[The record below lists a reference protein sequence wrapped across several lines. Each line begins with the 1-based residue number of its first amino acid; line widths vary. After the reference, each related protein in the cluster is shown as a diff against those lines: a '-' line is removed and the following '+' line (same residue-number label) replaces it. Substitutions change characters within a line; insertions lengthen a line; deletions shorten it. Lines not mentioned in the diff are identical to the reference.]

1 MVSTF
6 PLIEVAGSAYQLGFQ
21 HGAQAGDRV
30 RRYLQLIERLT
41 GQARQTL
48 SRHAMALLP
57 TIESLSPLLVQEIH
71 GLADGARISFEE
83 AVLCQVRTEAAHCA
97 AEGCTLFAVRGSAT
111 ADGQLLAGQNLDL
124 EQEYTESAI
133 LLRVRPDDG
142 RPAALLFTFA
152 GQLGYSGINEH
163 GLAHFNASLYDY
175 HWRPGVSRQVL
186 RRVLLEKRNVQEGIE
201 LLSRQRTCSA
211 ANLLLCD
218 AQGGLADVEV
228 RPEGIALYS
237 DEHPDCLLHTNHYLT
252 PEYTVYESG
261 SLPDSFPR
269 LTRLRAMI
277 TERWGAITLETLK
290 EVLADHDGYPASICR
305 HGTRNWHS
313 IAGYIAEPARR
324 LLHVRRGYGC
334 QGVWQ
339 TYSVT

>member
-1 MVSTF
+1 LASAF

-21 HGAQAGDRV
+21 HGAQAADLV

-41 GQARQTL
+41 GLSRQTL
-48 SRHAMALLP
+48 THNALSLLP
-57 TIESLSPLLVQEIH
+57 AIEKLSPLLVQEIH
-71 GLADGARISFEE
+71 GLADGAGISFEE
-83 AVLCQVRTEAAHCA
+83 AVLCQVRTEAAHVT

-124 EQEYTESAI
+124 EQEYAETAI

-152 GQLGYSGINEH
+152 GQLGYSGMNEY

-175 HWRPGVSRQVL
+175 QWRPGVSRQAL
-186 RRVLLEKRNVQEGIE
+186 RRVLLEKRTVPEGID
-201 LLSRQRTCSA
+201 LLAQQRTCSA
-211 ANLLLCD
+211 ASLMLCD
-218 AQGGLADVEV
+218 GQGRLASVEA
-228 RPEGIALYS
+228 RPEGIALHT
-237 DEHPDCLLHTNHYLT
+237 DVHPDCLLHTNHYLT
-252 PEYTVYESG
+252 PEFAGYESG
-261 SLPDSFPR
+261 SLPDSFAR
-269 LTRLRAMI
+269 LARLRALIAESWGTI
-277 TERWGAITLETLK
+277 TTETLK
-290 EVLADHDGYPASICR
+290 DILADHAGYPGSICR

-313 IAGYIAEPARR
+313 IAGYIAEPAKG

-334 QGVWQ
+334 QGAWQ